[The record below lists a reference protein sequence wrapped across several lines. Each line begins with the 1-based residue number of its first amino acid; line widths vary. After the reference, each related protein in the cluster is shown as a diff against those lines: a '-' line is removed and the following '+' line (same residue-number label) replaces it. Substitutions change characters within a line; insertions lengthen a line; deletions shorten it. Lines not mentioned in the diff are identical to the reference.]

1 MPAKI
6 ISVIG
11 VKWGELLSIGE
22 RIDGTGLKAGRAGEK
37 VRST

>member
-22 RIDGTGLKAGRAGEK
+22 RIGEIGLKVGRAGEK
-37 VRST
+37 VRSP